1 MNKNTKNLNLQNA
14 LNIINDDKL
23 LREQKAM
30 EYLQKAIEHIEQEY
44 NVIVFITPPQPS
56 ILKITAK

>member
-1 MNKNTKNLNLQNA
+1 MKEETLEKAFKLIEENKKE
-14 LNIINDDKL
+14 
-23 LREQKAM
+23 REQKAM
-30 EYLQKAIEHIEQEY
+30 EYLQKAIEHVEHEY